1 MSNIIHPLNFLHLG
15 INLEQLMN
23 DFGLYL
29 QLGVAH
35 VLDFAAYDHILFL
48 SALAIPYGFKK
59 WRLVVLLATI
69 FTIAHCISL
78 ALSAFDILRVDASWI
93 EFLIPVTIAFTAIF
107 NVYRVYNTTQ
117 NTGWYFT
124 GLATAFFGLIH
135 GFGFSNYFNMMMA
148 EAEDK
153 ITPLLGFATGIEVS
167 QLVIILSVLMLHY
180 IIVHKLNLASKWF
193 VLAGSILILGI
204 TIPMLIETFP
214 L

>member
-1 MSNIIHPLNFLHLG
+1 
-15 INLEQLMN
+15 MN

-29 QLGVAH
+29 DLGVAH

-59 WRLVVLLATI
+59 WRLVIVLATI
-69 FTIAHCISL
+69 FTIAHCTSL
-78 ALSAFDILRVDASWI
+78 ALSAFDVMRVDAGWI

-107 NVYRVYNTTQ
+107 NIYRVYNTTN
-117 NTGWYFT
+117 NTGWYFA

-148 EAEDK
+148 EADNK
-153 ITPLLGFATGIEVS
+153 VGPLLGFAAGIEVS
-167 QLVIILSVLMLHY
+167 QLVIILSILVLHY
-180 IIVHKLNLASKWF
+180 ILVKMLNLTNKWF
-193 VLAGSILILGI
+193 VLGGSLIILLI